1 MESTSGCAQPDAGV
15 CFAVCCHDWVLYDV
29 AICLPLR
36 IATFSL
42 CCPYAWA
49 SCIGSSRR
57 QAGVVRTRL
66 VVWAQ
71 EMMWG
76 LLTRLCD
83 LGAAGVCDAEQLLKV
98 QRECVHY
105 RICYALKQQVLD
117 FISFS

>member
-1 MESTSGCAQPDAGV
+1 MQG
-15 CFAVCCHDWVLYDV
+15 FVLLFV
-29 AICLPLR
+29 AMIGSSMMLPYV
-36 IATFSL
+36 
-42 CCPYAWA
+42 CPYALPPSHYVA
-49 SCIGSSRR
+49 LTPGPSCIGSSRR

-105 RICYALKQQVLD
+105 RICYVLKQQVLD